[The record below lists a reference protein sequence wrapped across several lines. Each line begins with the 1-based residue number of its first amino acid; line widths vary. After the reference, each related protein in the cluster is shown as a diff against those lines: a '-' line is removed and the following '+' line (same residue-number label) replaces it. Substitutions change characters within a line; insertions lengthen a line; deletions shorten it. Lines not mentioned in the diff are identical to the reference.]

1 MDETNRLIRQRI
13 EKFEMLKKD
22 LDVARFPNGYRK
34 DTDISRFIK
43 LYKEMGNENF
53 SDISTTH
60 YMAGRI
66 MAIRTFGKAS
76 FIHFQDFTGRL
87 QAFFE
92 KKRLGDS
99 PYELFKR
106 LDIGDI
112 IGLWGSPVKTRTGE
126 LTLYVDGFELLTK
139 SFRPLPEKWHG
150 LRDIETR
157 YRQRYVDLI
166 VSPKV
171 KETFLIR
178 NRIIRRF
185 RSYMDEKGFIEIE
198 TPMMHPIPGGATAKP
213 FITHHNALGMD
224 LYLRIAPELYL
235 KRLIVGGF
243 EKVYELNRN
252 FRNEG
257 ISTKHNP
264 EFTMMEFYMA
274 YADFSDLM
282 NFTENMISSIT
293 RDILGGEVIEYQ
305 GVKIDLSPPWKRYTF
320 KDAIVKIGGVPKDVL
335 DDKKSATDFCR
346 KRGIDLEGNES
357 PGEIEMLI
365 FDETTEPRLEGPVF
379 ITEYPVDISPLSRR
393 SDDDPAIAD
402 RFELYIAGKEIANAF
417 SELNDP
423 IDQRR
428 RFLNQMKQKD
438 GPSEIDEDF
447 VRALEYG
454 MPPTAGEGIGID
466 RLVMLLTDSPSIRDV
481 ILFPVLRKGDVC

>member
-22 LDVARFPNGYRK
+22 LDVAHFPNGYKK

-43 LYKEMGNENF
+43 LYKEMGNEDL
-53 SDISTTH
+53 SEVSTTH

-99 PYELFKR
+99 LYELFKK

-112 IGLWGSPVKTRTGE
+112 IGLWGSPIKTRTGE

-171 KETFLIR
+171 KEAFLIR
-178 NRIIRRF
+178 NRIIQRF

-198 TPMMHPIPGGATAKP
+198 TPMMHPIPGGAIAKP

-224 LYLRIAPELYL
+224 LYLRLS
-235 KRLIVGGF
+235 LIH
-243 EKVYELNRN
+243 
-252 FRNEG
+252 
-257 ISTKHNP
+257 I
-264 EFTMMEFYMA
+264 
-274 YADFSDLM
+274 
-282 NFTENMISSIT
+282 
-293 RDILGGEVIEYQ
+293 
-305 GVKIDLSPPWKRYTF
+305 
-320 KDAIVKIGGVPKDVL
+320 
-335 DDKKSATDFCR
+335 
-346 KRGIDLEGNES
+346 
-357 PGEIEMLI
+357 
-365 FDETTEPRLEGPVF
+365 
-379 ITEYPVDISPLSRR
+379 
-393 SDDDPAIAD
+393 
-402 RFELYIAGKEIANAF
+402 
-417 SELNDP
+417 
-423 IDQRR
+423 
-428 RFLNQMKQKD
+428 
-438 GPSEIDEDF
+438 
-447 VRALEYG
+447 
-454 MPPTAGEGIGID
+454 
-466 RLVMLLTDSPSIRDV
+466 
-481 ILFPVLRKGDVC
+481 

>member
-1 MDETNRLIRQRI
+1 MDDTNRLIRQRI
-13 EKFEMLKKD
+13 EKFDMLKKD
-22 LDVARFPNGYRK
+22 LGVAHFPNRYRK
-34 DTDISRFIK
+34 DTDISEFIG
-43 LYKEMGNENF
+43 LYKERDSEDL
-53 SDISTTH
+53 SKVSTTH

-66 MAIRTFGKAS
+66 MAIRKFGKAS

-92 KKRLGDS
+92 KAKICDH
-99 PYELFKR
+99 PYEVFKR

-112 IGLWGSPVKTRTGE
+112 IGLWGSPIKTRTGE
-126 LTLYVDGFELLTK
+126 LTLYVNGFELLTK
-139 SFRPLPEKWHG
+139 SLRPLPEKWHG

-178 NRIIRRF
+178 SRIIQGL
-185 RSYMDEKGFIEIE
+185 RSYMDAKGFIEIE
-198 TPMMHPIPGGATAKP
+198 TPMMHPIPGGATARP
-213 FITHHNALGMD
+213 FITHHNTLDMD

-282 NFTENMISSIT
+282 TFTEDMIFSIT
-293 RDILGGEVIEYQ
+293 RDILGEDAIVYQ
-305 GVKIDLSPPWKRYTF
+305 GTKINLRPPWKRNTF
-320 KDAIVKIGGVPKDVL
+320 RDAIVEIGGVPEKVL
-335 DDKKSATDFCR
+335 DDKAGAIDFCK
-346 KRGIDLEGNES
+346 KRGIELSGDES
-357 PGEIEMLI
+357 LGGIEMLI
-365 FDETTEPRLEGPVF
+365 FDETTESKLTGPVF
-379 ITEYPVDISPLSRR
+379 ITAYPTEVSPLSRK
-393 SDDDPAIAD
+393 SDEDPSIAD
-402 RFELYIAGKEIANAF
+402 RFELYIAGNEIANAF

-423 IDQRR
+423 VDQRR
-428 RFLNQMKQKD
+428 RFLEQMKQKD
-438 GPSEIDEDF
+438 APPEIDEDF
-447 VRALEYG
+447 IRALEYG

-481 ILFPVLRKGDVC
+481 ILFPVLRKGDVS